1 MIILIALI
9 LIDLLL
15 LLLEMICI
23 ILFLRNDYFVVRI
36 SFFCSTIV
44 PVKVVV
50 IIVIHYCFHCSS
62 TTSGFPS
69 TSRHRN
75 LCDLFDSKQRPM
87 LLALCGL
94 RLCRLESMK
103 YSNTIS
109 EFLKAF
115 VSGKRP
121 YFCTPVNAISFT

>member
-1 MIILIALI
+1 MIILIELI

-69 TSRHRN
+69 TSRHRIIEACN
-75 LCDLFDSKQRPM
+75 VQ
-87 LLALCGL
+87 
-94 RLCRLESMK
+94 
-103 YSNTIS
+103 
-109 EFLKAF
+109 
-115 VSGKRP
+115 
-121 YFCTPVNAISFT
+121 